1 MTTEIFPASIIFNY
15 AAYQHRFMTQHV
27 NGIHL
32 SAGNPAIDIFCAQSN
47 IRWHSKYL
55 RPSFSQILGI
65 QNWLAPWSQPE
76 SLHQNGR
83 KMLKSQTMQHRNLVK
98 WYQLSFT
105 LARFSTSGE
114 FEVTITTISNIH
126 TANTCRN
133 WELKD
138 LLDQRGSA
146 PRSLVSKF
154 LGLAADT
161 LPSLSVRNAGGIW
174 RQSLF
179 FFMGSVGFPRR
190 RFGLFS
196 WVSGLQVCNAGSY
209 FFSSLWVP

>member
-1 MTTEIFPASIIFNY
+1 M
-15 AAYQHRFMTQHV
+15 Q
-27 NGIHL
+27 
-32 SAGNPAIDIFCAQSN
+32 
-47 IRWHSKYL
+47 
-55 RPSFSQILGI
+55 
-65 QNWLAPWSQPE
+65 
-76 SLHQNGR
+76 
-83 KMLKSQTMQHRNLVK
+83 KSQEEIQKSADPSL
-98 WYQLSFT
+98 
-105 LARFSTSGE
+105 
-114 FEVTITTISNIH
+114 
-126 TANTCRN
+126 
-133 WELKD
+133 
-138 LLDQRGSA
+138 RGSA

>member
-1 MTTEIFPASIIFNY
+1 MWI
-15 AAYQHRFMTQHV
+15 M
-27 NGIHL
+27 
-32 SAGNPAIDIFCAQSN
+32 SAD
-47 IRWHSKYL
+47 
-55 RPSFSQILGI
+55 PSL
-65 QNWLAPWSQPE
+65 
-76 SLHQNGR
+76 
-83 KMLKSQTMQHRNLVK
+83 
-98 WYQLSFT
+98 
-105 LARFSTSGE
+105 
-114 FEVTITTISNIH
+114 
-126 TANTCRN
+126 
-133 WELKD
+133 
-138 LLDQRGSA
+138 RGSA

-161 LPSLSVRNAGGIW
+161 LPNLSVRNAGGIW

>member
-1 MTTEIFPASIIFNY
+1 MQPSCQCISTICWWLNPPFSHIQHLCPQLSTHLPIALLESPA
-15 AAYQHRFMTQHV
+15 
-27 NGIHL
+27 
-32 SAGNPAIDIFCAQSN
+32 
-47 IRWHSKYL
+47 
-55 RPSFSQILGI
+55 PSGWALHPTPWYFKPMGHDG
-65 QNWLAPWSQPE
+65 PWSRLGVLHGIGNLEIEWYRNYISADP
-76 SLHQNGR
+76 SL
-83 KMLKSQTMQHRNLVK
+83 
-98 WYQLSFT
+98 
-105 LARFSTSGE
+105 
-114 FEVTITTISNIH
+114 
-126 TANTCRN
+126 
-133 WELKD
+133 
-138 LLDQRGSA
+138 RGSA

>member
-138 LLDQRGSA
+138 LLDQSGYWVDTSLDGGVLRGPTTKFA
-146 PRSLVSKF
+146 VRQPCWHFVLLVHHFANISGPP
-154 LGLAADT
+154 GLT
-161 LPSLSVRNAGGIW
+161 NGHH
-174 RQSLF
+174 
-179 FFMGSVGFPRR
+179 
-190 RFGLFS
+190 
-196 WVSGLQVCNAGSY
+196 
-209 FFSSLWVP
+209 VP